1 MSDPERLKQLLNEA
15 KKDVEQLDDWM
26 KSQEP
31 APGVSYKD
39 WGRVNEQNEHGKE
52 KAKNRRVAGPVTAQI

>member
-15 KKDVEQLDDWM
+15 KNDVEQLEDWM
-26 KSQEP
+26 KTQEP

-39 WGRVNEQNEHGKE
+39 WRRAEQNEGD
-52 KAKNRRVAGPVTAQI
+52 KADEEQVA

>member
-15 KKDVEQLDDWM
+15 KDDMEKLDDWM

-39 WGRVNEQNEHGKE
+39 WARTQEQNEKSKVE
-52 KAKNRRVAGPVTAQI
+52 QRRVAKPFTAQL